1 MSQFFFF
8 FFFFSFFPRLGFAD
22 AVVRSAVT
30 QQLIHKLV
38 LRRPASIPLLDT
50 RPHAE
55 YTQLHLLGSSHI
67 AAQQLS
73 ERASELPPKGASMCV
88 IADAA
93 DVAAV
98 EQVLMRL
105 GYVHNELV
113 VSNEALWTAARAMAD
128 FVEAGSASVRMWRPS
143 AFLASWIDL
152 IERRVVNNAAVAAAA
167 AAAAP
172 VTAASAAASSSD
184 APPQR
189 RTALDLAC
197 GSGRDAIFLSER
209 GWRVTAVDYLPQLL
223 ERCAELSRLCD
234 VEPPTLLHWDIEQM
248 HREQPLHERF
258 GAASFDLI
266 HVSRYLHR
274 PLYESLRKMVRPG
287 GFIVYSTF
295 MRGCEELGKP
305 RRAQFILEINELK
318 EIFGPAHG
326 FFVYEYA
333 EKRLDDYRPLQH
345 ICAQKLAPDQVAKML
360 SSAVKRSGDSKDKDK
375 D

>member
-1 MSQFFFF
+1 M
-8 FFFFSFFPRLGFAD
+8 
-22 AVVRSAVT
+22 T
-30 QQLIHKLV
+30 QQLIHNLV
-38 LRRPASIPLLDT
+38 LRRPGAIPLLDT
-50 RPHAE
+50 RPQAE
-55 YTQLHLLGSSHI
+55 YDAVHLIGSSHI

-93 DVAAV
+93 DVVAV
-98 EQVLMRL
+98 EAVLMRL
-105 GYVHNELV
+105 GYGHNELV
-113 VSNEALWTAARAMAD
+113 VSNDALWSAARAMPD
-128 FVEAGSASVRMWRPS
+128 FIERGAASVRMWRPS
-143 AFLASWIDL
+143 AFLASWIDVV
-152 IERRVVNNAAVAAAA
+152 ERRVVNNAVVAAAA
-167 AAAAP
+167 AASSP
-172 VTAASAAASSSD
+172 AASSD
-184 APPQR
+184 AAAPSV

-197 GSGRDAIFLSER
+197 GSGRDAIYLSER

-223 ERCAELSRLCD
+223 ERCTELSKLCNI
-234 VEPPTLLHWDIEQM
+234 EPPTLLHWDIEQM

-274 PLYESLRKMVRPG
+274 PLYESLRRMVRPG

-318 EIFGPAHG
+318 EVFGPAHG
-326 FFVYEYA
+326 FFIYEYA

-360 SSAVKRSGDSKDKDK
+360 SSAVKRQGDAKEKD
-375 D
+375 